1 MLKPIRHALERA
13 LALILALLF
22 PATGRRRRRGRS
34 GPAHAAP
41 RTLSGLRLF
50 VHRAAVP
57 ALAELLAQRMTSRT
71 GRRSDHS
78 VPLDDTG
85 PLVRPYLLA
94 HERRQRQVERRAAL
108 VLALDGIDVGP
119 WVIHGHRI
127 GTPAV
132 SLGVAA

>member
-1 MLKPIRHALERA
+1 MSKRIRHALERA
-13 LALILALLF
+13 LALILVLLF
-22 PATGRRRRRGRS
+22 PATGRRRRHSRPRH
-34 GPAHAAP
+34 AHAAP
-41 RTLSGLRLF
+41 LTLSGLRLF

-57 ALAELLAQRMTSRT
+57 ALADVLKQRAKSRAV
-71 GRRSDHS
+71 RWSDDS

-94 HERRQRQVERRAAL
+94 HERRQRQAERRTAL

-119 WVIHGHRI
+119 WVIHGHRV